1 MRSRG
6 AASALS
12 TRQEGRYLRMLL
24 INGARSVLSQ
34 TQRFKPN
41 DPDRLRRWA
50 LHVQALRG
58 HNPAAVALANKLARI
73 VWAVWRNDSLYE
85 ARTLTKVNT

>member
-1 MRSRG
+1 
-6 AASALS
+6 
-12 TRQEGRYLRMLL
+12 MLL